1 MSVSM
6 FYFFKLYGAFIALLS
21 VCYYSNNMEVSI
33 IDCKKVGMLILGLRK
48 EKKLTQKQLAD
59 AMNISDKTISKWER
73 GLGCP
78 DVSLLR
84 ELSDVLNV
92 NIEKILLGDLNP
104 NNVDGGNMKK
114 LKFYDSPSCG
124 NIITST
130 GEAELSCCGRK
141 LITLIAKPCDENHN
155 LKIETLEDDYYI
167 TFQHEMSKQHY
178 INFIA
183 YVTYDRILLIRLYPE
198 QSGEVRFPKLRGGRL
213 YFGCNQH
220 GLWVKNE

>member
-1 MSVSM
+1 M
-6 FYFFKLYGAFIALLS
+6 
-21 VCYYSNNMEVSI
+21 
-33 IDCKKVGMLILGLRK
+33 DCKKVGILIHGLRK

-78 DVSLLR
+78 DVSLLH

-92 NIEKILLGDLNP
+92 NIEKILLGDLDP
-104 NNVDGGNMKK
+104 NNADGGNMKK
-114 LKFYDSPSCG
+114 IKFYVCPTCG
-124 NIITST
+124 NIIIYT

-141 LITLIAKPCDENHN
+141 LIPLIAKPSDKDHH
-155 LKIETLEDDYYI
+155 LQVETIEDDYYI
-167 TFQHEMSKQHY
+167 TFLHEMSKEHY

-183 YVTYDRILLIRLYPE
+183 YVACDRIFMVRLYPE
-198 QSGEVRFPKLRGGRL
+198 QSGEVRFPKLYGGKL

-220 GLWVKNE
+220 GLWVNGE